1 MLKIK
6 VIGSGC
12 PTYQKLAD
20 MCKQVIEGNSLKA
33 DIEKVTDIN
42 KFAEL
47 GIFMTPGLIIN
58 DKLKSAGKLPTPSA
72 LEHWIME
79 AGNRTIKL

>member
-6 VIGSGC
+6 VVGSGC
-12 PTYQKLAD
+12 AKCNELAYKCQGIID
-20 MCKQVIEGNSLKA
+20 KNNIDAE
-33 DIEKVTDIN
+33 IEKVTDLN

-58 DKLKSAGKLPTPSA
+58 DEVKSSGKMPDQAS
-72 LEHWIME
+72 LEKWLIS
-79 AGNRTIKL
+79 K